1 MKYVNKFVR
10 IFNFPFYFRGEVYDP
25 FETLTLSEQ
34 NFDILFKDYVNSF
47 YDAIKRATNQKLEN
61 LLSLKWEIKLLMNLN
76 QLDMILMNAIKH
88 IRIRLLNYRN
98 FTCTFS

>member
-1 MKYVNKFVR
+1 VKAHHIRFNENLNTYVDWSFVLEYMKYVNKFVR

-47 YDAIKRATNQKLEN
+47 YDAIKRATNPKVREF
-61 LLSLKWEIKLLMNLN
+61 I
-76 QLDMILMNAIKH
+76 
-88 IRIRLLNYRN
+88 
-98 FTCTFS
+98 